1 MIEYSTLSDHEL
13 IVLLAHDDNNAF
25 KTLYDRHARVLYLAA
40 FKKLPVPH
48 LLEDLLQEVFLTLYR
63 KRSSLG
69 EITNLRAYLHSALRN
84 RILNELR
91 NSLIHEQHHQQ
102 LSVPEAAES
111 PCNYDLQLLEKRFGE
126 ALDRLSERSREIFL
140 LSRRDE
146 LSYKEIAE
154 RLGISV
160 KAVEKHMGKALQVMR
175 SEFKDYGV
183 MAVVG
188 LAIVERWV

>member
-1 MIEYSTLSDHEL
+1 MTAYSTLSDHEL
-13 IVLLAHDDNNAF
+13 TALLARDDNNAF
-25 KTLYDRHARVLYLAA
+25 KTLYDRHARALYLAA

-48 LLEDLLQEVFLTLYR
+48 LLEDLLQEVFLNLYR
-63 KRSSLG
+63 KRGSLG

-102 LSVPEAAES
+102 LPVTETTEN
-111 PCNYDLQLLEKRFGE
+111 PCQYDLHLLEKRFGE

-140 LSRRDE
+140 MSRRDE

-160 KAVEKHMGKALQVMR
+160 KAVEKHMGKALHVMR

-183 MAVVG
+183 MAVVC
-188 LAIVERWV
+188 LAAAERWM

>member
-1 MIEYSTLSDHEL
+1 MTAYSILPDQEL
-13 IVLLAHDDNNAF
+13 IALLARDDNNAF
-25 KTLYDRHARVLYLAA
+25 QTLYDRHARALYLAA

-48 LLEDLLQEVFLTLYR
+48 LLEDLLQEVFLNLYR

-69 EITNLRAYLHSALRN
+69 TITNLRAYLHSALRN

-91 NSLIHEQHHQQ
+91 NTLIHEQHHQQ
-102 LSVPEAAES
+102 LIIPESTEA

-126 ALDRLSERSREIFL
+126 ALDRLTSRSREIFL
-140 LSRRDE
+140 LSRREE
-146 LSYKEIAE
+146 LSYKEIAD

-183 MAVVG
+183 MAVVCM
-188 LAIVERWV
+188 AVAERWM